1 MHPSPALLLQAG
13 DEAAAEAELEGIWRS
28 LDANRHKQLP
38 SPLKQ
43 SFSKQSSL
51 LFLSRFQ
58 AGKNE
63 RV

>member
-1 MHPSPALLLQAG
+1 MQAG